1 MDWSSKKP
9 VEIGEAVS
17 CGTEEHLF
25 AVRRPTHGNVI
36 AWVIRKPF
44 GKTALRGHHKN
55 IDISVVLAGKCDL
68 CSIRREHRIGLHTG
82 SGRKSLSVATL
93 ARHAPEISRI
103 DKNDLRATERRF
115 LQEQR

>member
-1 MDWSSKKP
+1 MDRSGKKP

-25 AVRRPTHGNVI
+25 AVRRPAHGNVI
-36 AWVIRKPF
+36 AGMMRKPF

-55 IDISVVLAGKCDL
+55 VDISVILAGKCDL

-82 SGRKSLSVATL
+82 SGREPLSVATL
-93 ARHAPEISRI
+93 ARYAPEISRI

-115 LQEQR
+115 LQEQK